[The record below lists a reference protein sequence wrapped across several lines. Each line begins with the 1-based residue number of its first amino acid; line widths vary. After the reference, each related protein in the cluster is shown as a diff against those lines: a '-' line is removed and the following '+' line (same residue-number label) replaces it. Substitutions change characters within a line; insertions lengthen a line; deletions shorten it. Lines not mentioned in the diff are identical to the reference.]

1 MGIEDRLQED
11 LKSSMKSGEKIKV
24 ETIRM
29 LRSQIKNAAIAKGE
43 PLTEGEI
50 VSALAKEVKRRKEAL
65 ELYQKGGRED
75 LSAEEARGIEIIESY
90 MPKAMSPEE
99 IEGVVSEV
107 LAQTGASG
115 PKDMGKV
122 MSAVMSR
129 LKGLADG
136 NLVQT
141 LVRKKLG

>member
-29 LRSQIKNAAIAKGE
+29 LRSQIKNAAIAKSE
-43 PLTEGEI
+43 PLTEGDI

-75 LSAEEARGIEIIESY
+75 LSSAEARGIEIIESY
-90 MPKAMSPEE
+90 LPKAMPQEE
-99 IEGVVSEV
+99 IENVISEV
-107 LAQTGASG
+107 IVQTGASG
-115 PKDMGKV
+115 LKDMGKV
-122 MSAVMSR
+122 MSAAMAR

-136 NLVQT
+136 NLVQI
-141 LVRKKLG
+141 LVRKKLS

>member
-11 LKSSMKSGEKIKV
+11 LKSSMKSGEKVKV

-29 LRSQIKNAAIAKGE
+29 LRSQIKNAAIAKSGA
-43 PLTEGEI
+43 LTEMEI
-50 VSALAKEVKRRKEAL
+50 VSVLAKEVKHRKEAL

-75 LSAEEARGIEIIESY
+75 LSTAEARGIEIIESY
-90 MPKAMSPEE
+90 MPQAMSPEE

-115 PKDMGKV
+115 LKDMGKV
-122 MSAVMSR
+122 MSAVMAR

-141 LVRKKLG
+141 LVRRKLG

>member
-11 LKSSMKSGEKIKV
+11 LKSSMKSGHKITV

-43 PLTEGEI
+43 PLTEGDI
-50 VSALAKEVKRRKEAL
+50 VYALAKEVKRRKEAL

-75 LSAEEARGIEIIESY
+75 LSSAEARGIEIIESY
-90 MPKAMSPEE
+90 MPKAMPPEE
-99 IEGVVSEV
+99 IENVISEV
-107 LAQTGASG
+107 IAQTGAGG

-122 MSAVMSR
+122 MSGVMAR